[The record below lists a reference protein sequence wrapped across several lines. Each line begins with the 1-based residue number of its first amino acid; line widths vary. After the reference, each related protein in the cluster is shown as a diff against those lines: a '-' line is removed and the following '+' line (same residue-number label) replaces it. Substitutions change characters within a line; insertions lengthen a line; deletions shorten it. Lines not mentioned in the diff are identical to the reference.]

1 MRGAGCILTMNLFT
15 VEWKRSA
22 VKELKRLPKDAVA
35 RILAAV
41 EGLRSDPFPAGS
53 RKLAGAEDAR
63 RIREGSYRVIYSV
76 VASRLV
82 IEVIRVGH
90 RKDVYGK

>member
-1 MRGAGCILTMNLFT
+1 MNRFT
-15 VEWKRSA
+15 IEWKGSA
-22 VKELKRLPKDAVA
+22 VKELRRLPKDVVG
-35 RILAAV
+35 RVLQTV
-41 EGLRSDPFPAGS
+41 ESLRADPFPTGV
-53 RKLAGAEDAR
+53 RKLAGAEHIY

-90 RKDVYGK
+90 RKDVYRG